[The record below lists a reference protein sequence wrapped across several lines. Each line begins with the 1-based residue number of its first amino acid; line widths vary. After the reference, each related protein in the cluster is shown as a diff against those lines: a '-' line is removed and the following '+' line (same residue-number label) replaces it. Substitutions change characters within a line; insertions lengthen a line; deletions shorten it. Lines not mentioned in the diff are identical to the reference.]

1 MLILTVIQGPDQGR
15 RFELPDNEPQQIGR
29 SGEALP
35 LTDRSISR
43 RHAELTP
50 DDGRWYI
57 SDISSSNGFDI
68 GSTSNKAYLLA
79 TVAGVTKLY
88 LVNTT
93 NGSTTA
99 VSTFPNAT
107 RGFSVGLGF

>member
-1 MLILTVIQGPDQGR
+1 MHKLFLQSPPNNGTLVERGSLGI
-15 RFELPDNEPQQIGR
+15 
-29 SGEALP
+29 
-35 LTDRSISR
+35 
-43 RHAELTP
+43 
-50 DDGRWYI
+50 
-57 SDISSSNGFDI
+57 DISNSNGFDI

-79 TVAGVTKLY
+79 TVSGVTKIY

-99 VSTFPNAT
+99 VSTFPNTT